1 MATPAPMNTAANR
14 EEVVRAAH
22 AAGCTGMTLSI
33 AGGLLLYSAMPDGE
47 AKTAVEALAHRLD
60 ATYQCGCHIALGMAH
75 LATTSVPE
83 LARSIASEPTAPA
96 PKAKAVPKPKSRR
109 R

>member
-1 MATPAPMNTAANR
+1 
-14 EEVVRAAH
+14 
-22 AAGCTGMTLSI
+22 
-33 AGGLLLYSAMPDGE
+33 MPDGK

-75 LATTSVPE
+75 LATTSAPE
-83 LARSIASEPTAPA
+83 LTRSIASEPTAPA